1 METHGDCTYDCNGW
15 PFRNCNMTTFWPT
28 GQLRASTSTGSSRN
42 TSIIHHARQCQMDAT
57 DAMMSAQEGRE
68 DVEKMITNDWQLAT
82 MKLLASDWKMATMI
96 GNMATD

>member
-1 METHGDCTYDCNGW
+1 MG
-15 PFRNCNMTTFWPT
+15 
-28 GQLRASTSTGSSRN
+28 
-42 TSIIHHARQCQMDAT
+42 AT

-68 DVEKMITNDWQLAT
+68 GVEKMITNDWQLAT

>member
-1 METHGDCTYDCNGW
+1 
-15 PFRNCNMTTFWPT
+15 
-28 GQLRASTSTGSSRN
+28 
-42 TSIIHHARQCQMDAT
+42 MDAT